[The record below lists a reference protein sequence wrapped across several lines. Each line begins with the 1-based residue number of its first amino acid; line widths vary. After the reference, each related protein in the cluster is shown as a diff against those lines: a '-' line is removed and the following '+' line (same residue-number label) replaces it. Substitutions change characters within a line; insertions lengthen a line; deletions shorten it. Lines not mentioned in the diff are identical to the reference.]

1 MARICRLSSNRLH
14 SLFIVAFDNINEVF
28 HFTIIQLI
36 VIDHFPFEVREQGW
50 GEFDVEV
57 KVEFKND
64 AELPITFNHFLK
76 LHPFHGEPS
85 KLDVV

>member
-1 MARICRLSSNRLH
+1 MARTCRLLSNQLR
-14 SLFIVAFDNINEVF
+14 SLFIVVFDSINEVF
-28 HFTIIQLI
+28 HLQYSQSI